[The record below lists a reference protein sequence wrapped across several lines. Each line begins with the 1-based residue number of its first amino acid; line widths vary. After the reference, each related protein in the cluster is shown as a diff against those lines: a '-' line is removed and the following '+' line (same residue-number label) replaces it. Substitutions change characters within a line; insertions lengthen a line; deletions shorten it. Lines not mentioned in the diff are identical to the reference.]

1 MGVLQN
7 YYNTWAYLFEGAD
20 VMFSKRDLKGNVLDQ
35 RVPVFPLGKVSIICL
50 DLYGVDFVINFFH
63 NFYVNKIVFK
73 RKQQCQQRLR
83 ACNLFLGN
91 NPSEIEILK

>member
-35 RVPVFPLGKVSIICL
+35 RVPVFSTAG
-50 DLYGVDFVINFFH
+50 
-63 NFYVNKIVFK
+63 
-73 RKQQCQQRLR
+73 
-83 ACNLFLGN
+83 
-91 NPSEIEILK
+91 